1 MANDLNALAQRF
13 AAGLLTMDGVYR
25 TALPPGRYAGHSRSN
40 PTTRSGLVFAL
51 KGEAVFTFNGRPYR
65 LGPGKVLHGGKNM
78 ELILETG
85 PSGFEYILIHYTAEP
100 MIAFAGSPHFMLDC
114 GESLAVAEK
123 LEQLRAVMAAPGGIS
138 ALRGKELFYGIL
150 HETLTCARSKLNRD
164 SRPAIE
170 QAIEYIHAHYMEPL
184 TLPKLAARH
193 GMEVKPFAYL
203 FSKYAGMSPI
213 SYLIRHRMKRAEHL
227 LLTTAYPVGEIA
239 RSVGYSDVHYFSR
252 LFRKHRGCAPTE
264 FRRQSE
270 IVHLRLDKS
279 LF

>member
-138 ALRGKELFYGIL
+138 ALRGKELFYG
-150 HETLTCARSKLNRD
+150 H
-164 SRPAIE
+164 
-170 QAIEYIHAHYMEPL
+170 
-184 TLPKLAARH
+184 
-193 GMEVKPFAYL
+193 FA
-203 FSKYAGMSPI
+203 
-213 SYLIRHRMKRAEHL
+213 
-227 LLTTAYPVGEIA
+227 
-239 RSVGYSDVHYFSR
+239 
-252 LFRKHRGCAPTE
+252 
-264 FRRQSE
+264 
-270 IVHLRLDKS
+270 
-279 LF
+279 